1 MIINSALFLFSKLC
15 WLSLYVLTLSIRSF
29 IKEREEKVY
38 LSGVM
43 REEQEPETCP
53 FVGSMWL
60 MGYISLYAIYQSDFL
75 RSFVFGVPL
84 NRNSLSP

>member
-38 LSGVM
+38 WSGMM

-53 FVGSMWL
+53 FVKTPGCDKSVL
-60 MGYISLYAIYQSDFL
+60 TYKLL
-75 RSFVFGVPL
+75 
-84 NRNSLSP
+84 